1 MVVIFELTFD
11 RTGLHVSLNVE
22 AETGRA
28 GGVDYADLTATGHL
42 ALQSLASGAGSG
54 LARVARGALVPVIA
68 RDAVGRIQIRART
81 SGRIANPGVTLIE
94 RCADDRYAGG
104 AQAGLTGVVLGAC
117 VAVGVTAGAVCLRR
131 VRAEAGR
138 RVTGPDDMALVG
150 SGADDGGTS
159 RADPVLTAVVLG
171 AGAVVGVARRVVW
184 SVQVRAGAGRRV
196 ADACDVTLV
205 ERGADDRVAARADPR
220 QAGVGLRAGVAVVTG
235 SAGRLETVVGTA
247 PGPVAGVLVDACG
260 AGITAEGARRLV
272 VGQTGPAAVAGV
284 RVGAFGVGRTAAGG
298 AGRLETVVGT
308 APGPV
313 AGVLVDAC
321 GAGISA
327 EGARR
332 LVVGQTGPAA
342 VAGVR
347 VGAFGVSRTAAGGA
361 GRRETVGRTGGAGPR
376 AVLSHVAV
384 AGRGA
389 ADGCRRGEGVGR
401 AAVIHAVTALGDIAG
416 ACRGPT
422 DGRALRV
429 SRTGGTRA
437 RAGFSRVAGAG
448 RRAADRRARLEAIVD
463 AEATAI
469 AGVLV
474 LTGAGSTAAGRAARP
489 WVRVVATM
497 VGDFAVVALAVGFAR
512 IRGAGIAVV
521 AVRVDRAGRGIV
533 GKLRLRLRAGGAG
546 S

>member
-11 RTGLHVSLNVE
+11 RTGLHVSLSVE

-42 ALQSLASGAGSG
+42 ALQSLASGAGSR

-68 RDAVGRIQIRART
+68 REAVGRIQIRART

-94 RCADDRYAGG
+94 RCADDRCAGG

-150 SGADDGGTS
+150 GGADDGGAS

-184 SVQVRAGAGRRV
+184 SVQVRAGAARRV

-235 SAGRLETVVGTA
+235 GAGRLEPVVGTA
-247 PGPVAGVLVDACG
+247 PGSVAGVLVDACG
-260 AGITAEGARRLV
+260 AGVTAG
-272 VGQTGPAAVAGV
+272 
-284 RVGAFGVGRTAAGG
+284 
-298 AGRLETVVGT
+298 
-308 APGPV
+308 
-313 AGVLVDAC
+313 
-321 GAGISA
+321 
-327 EGARR
+327 GARR

-361 GRRETVGRTGGAGPR
+361 GRLETV
-376 AVLSHVAV
+376 
-384 AGRGA
+384 
-389 ADGCRRGEGVGR
+389 VG
-401 AAVIHAVTALGDIAG
+401 TAPGS
-416 ACRGPT
+416 
-422 DGRALRV
+422 V
-429 SRTGGTRA
+429 
-437 RAGFSRVAGAG
+437 
-448 RRAADRRARLEAIVD
+448 
-463 AEATAI
+463 

-474 LTGAGSTAAGRAARP
+474 DA
-489 WVRVVATM
+489 
-497 VGDFAVVALAVGFAR
+497 
-512 IRGAGIAVV
+512 RGAGITAGGARRLVVGQTGPAAV
-521 AVRVDRAGRGIV
+521 AGVRVGAFGIGRTA
-533 GKLRLRLRAGGAG
+533 AGGAG
-546 S
+546 RLETVVGTAPGPVAGVLVDACGAGITAGSARRRVGGRTGPAAVAGVRVGAFGIGRTAAGGAGRLETVVGTAPGSVAGVLGAACGAGVTAGSARRRVGGRT